1 MKVLLHSIILQL
13 LCVCT
18 LTSTQHVVLP
28 VCTPSQPDIYFYG
41 ALCSGNGTSSP
52 NIPTVLKELVE
63 GA

>member
-28 VCTPSQPDIYFYG
+28 VCTPSQPDIISMVHFAVARVHRRQTYQQY
-41 ALCSGNGTSSP
+41 
-52 NIPTVLKELVE
+52 
-63 GA
+63 

>member
-28 VCTPSQPDIYFYG
+28 VCTPSQPDIYLFLWCTLQWQGYIV
-41 ALCSGNGTSSP
+41 AKHTNSTEGTR
-52 NIPTVLKELVE
+52 
-63 GA
+63 